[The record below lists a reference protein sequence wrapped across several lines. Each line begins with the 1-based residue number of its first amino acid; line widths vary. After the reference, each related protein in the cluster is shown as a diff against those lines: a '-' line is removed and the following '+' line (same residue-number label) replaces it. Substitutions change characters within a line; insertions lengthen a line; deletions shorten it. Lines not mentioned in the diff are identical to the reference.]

1 MNEIPLFENELYTK
15 PYTTI
20 AKSGHFP
27 IHYHRHVEFI
37 YVIKGQTCVDNGNCK
52 KFISEGD
59 AMFVS
64 PYETHG
70 YAPQSQDNCVL
81 FKALMEPECLG
92 TFGEIL
98 LKKRPVT
105 PILSSEQLKTEFPDI
120 QNKISSIAFG
130 FSENVETKDYIT
142 NFSTLVSVLTKFLE
156 ISGIEPSGNEKNSVY
171 VRAICYCCDHY
182 TEEEISLPV
191 ISEALQVSTARLQ
204 QLFNQNL
211 KMGVKEYINMLRMS
225 KAETLLCE
233 SNVNIIDIAFSCGY
247 GTVRSFNRAFQKV
260 HNQTP
265 TEYRKDTQST
275 DSAKNVRKILSNFEL
290 FYPSEWKN
298 KNK

>member
-1 MNEIPLFENELYTK
+1 MADIPLFENELYTK

-27 IHYHRHVEFI
+27 IHYHRHIEFI
-37 YVIKGQTCVDNGNCK
+37 YVIKGQTYVDNGNCK

-64 PYETHG
+64 PYETHS
-70 YAPQSQDNCVL
+70 YSPQPQDECVL

-92 TFGEIL
+92 TFGEML
-98 LKKRPVT
+98 LENRPVI
-105 PILSSEQLKTEFPDI
+105 PILSSEQLKTHFPDI

-130 FSENVETKDYIT
+130 FSENVSTKDYIR
-142 NFSTLVSVLTKFLE
+142 NFSTLVDILSGFLE
-156 ISGIEPSGNEKNSVY
+156 ISGTEPNSNKENSTY

-182 TEEEISLPV
+182 TEEEISLPI
-191 ISEALQVSTARLQ
+191 ISEALHVSTARLQ

-225 KAETLLCE
+225 KAEMLLCE
-233 SNVNIIDIAFSCGY
+233 SDVNIIDIAFSCGY

-265 TEYRKDTQST
+265 TEYRKIQKSINPE
-275 DSAKNVRKILSNFEL
+275 KNVRKILSNFEL
-290 FYPSEWKN
+290 FYPSEWLN